1 MKKKEHLVNM
11 GVGDEARVSTSRTR
25 LVNYED
31 YKGWDMGINDGIW
44 GYRGIRGRIVEFVL
58 LKGI

>member
-11 GVGDEARVSTSRTR
+11 GVGDEARVATSRT
-25 LVNYED
+25 YELRV
-31 YKGWDMGINDGIW
+31 IRAGIW
-44 GYRGIRGRIVEFVL
+44 GSMMGYGVIGIRGRIVEFVL

>member
-1 MKKKEHLVNM
+1 M
-11 GVGDEARVSTSRTR
+11 GVGDETRVSTSRTR